1 MDPSRRP
8 YGTTGSVVAGLVADV
23 AIRRGGMVP
32 PLDRGLRREVSEPH
46 ATQEP
51 VMKDSTTYVALDT
64 HKKEHAVALLLPG
77 VDDPE
82 VWTIPNTKRDV
93 RRMVRRILARAP
105 GRVMFCYEAGVCGFA
120 LQRQIE
126 AAGAACEVIA
136 PSLVPVQ
143 AGKRIKTDRRD
154 ARNLAKMFRAGMLT
168 EVHPPTEEE
177 ESIRDLCRCREAAQR
192 DLMRIRHQLSKFLF
206 RRGWIYQAGTQWTQK
221 HLDWIARIRFDR
233 ARDQWMLSAYSLE
246 LEHRQERVRSLTR
259 AVEEA
264 AANSPWRE
272 QIGWL
277 RCFRG
282 IDTLTAVT
290 ILSELHGVGR
300 FDSPRQLMSY
310 LGLTPSEDSSGDK
323 DRKGSITKAG
333 NRRVRRVLVEAS
345 WHQARAPR
353 VSAALRKRR
362 EGQPAWVIE
371 VADRAMKRLHDRYWR
386 LVHRGK
392 LPTTAAT
399 AVSRELCGF
408 LWAVLHLKER
418 SVRRRAIPRRR
429 DPAAASEQAPAPKR
443 MTARE
448 FLTAKDLEAVEAR

>member
-1 MDPSRRP
+1 
-8 YGTTGSVVAGLVADV
+8 
-23 AIRRGGMVP
+23 
-32 PLDRGLRREVSEPH
+32 
-46 ATQEP
+46 
-51 VMKDSTTYVALDT
+51 MKDSTTYVALDT

-105 GRVMFCYEAGVCGFA
+105 GGVAFCYEAGVCGFA

-126 AAGAACEVIA
+126 AAGAACQVIA

-154 ARNLAKMFRAGMLT
+154 ARKLAKMFRAGMLT

-177 ESIRDLCRCREAAQR
+177 ESIRDLCRSRQAAQQ
-192 DLMRIRHQLSKFLF
+192 DLVRIRHQLSKFLF
-206 RRGWIYQAGTQWTQK
+206 RRGWIYQAGKQWTQK
-221 HLDWIARIRFDR
+221 HQDWIAAIRFDR
-233 ARDQWMLSAYSLE
+233 ARDRWMLSEYSLE
-246 LEHRQERVRSLTR
+246 LQHRQERLRALTQ
-259 AVEEA
+259 AVEQA
-264 AANSPWRE
+264 AEDSPWTE
-272 QIGWL
+272 QVGWL

-282 IDTLTAVT
+282 IDTLTALT

-310 LGLTPSEDSSGDK
+310 LGLTPSEDSSGEK

-345 WHQARAPR
+345 WHQAKTPR
-353 VSAALRKRR
+353 ISRPLRKRR

-371 VADRAMKRLHDRYWR
+371 VANRAMKRLYDRYWR

-392 LPTTAAT
+392 LPTKAAT

-408 LWAVLHLKER
+408 LWAVLHLEDR
-418 SVRRRAIPRRR
+418 AVQRRRILRR
-429 DPAAASEQAPAPKR
+429 PAAAAAGPPEPAAKR

-448 FLTAKDLEAVEAR
+448 FFNAKDLKASQTG